1 MSYFRDVNQQ
11 LADSHTDCDDYTADV
26 QIYDWADVQ
35 FYDWEEEYDYE
46 YNYEYNYV
54 YKYEYHYFQ

>member
-26 QIYDWADVQ
+26 Q
-35 FYDWEEEYDYE
+35 FYDWDEEYDYE